1 MDQLIKVYVDTE
13 TRQALKEAMR
23 KEGSMRESDFVRRL
37 IIKRINEDKDKELEQ
52 Q

>member
-13 TRQALKEAMR
+13 TRQALKKAMR

-37 IIKRINEDKDKELEQ
+37 IIKRINEDKDKELKQ
-52 Q
+52 

>member
-1 MDQLIKVYVDTE
+1 MDQLIKVYVDTK
-13 TRQALKEAMR
+13 TRQALREAML